1 MSIENYADLITTA
14 KNETNPQRLL
24 FVFAKA
30 VLPDDATPE
39 EKAAFEKG
47 EGGALDPIL
56 CVDKTPEEA
65 ASFATLVAEAETTG
79 HSWDVAFIS
88 AMSGHAGQ
96 TLNSDECIQPL
107 NMMVEQIRLGK
118 ISQFLA
124 ISRDGELIEIY

>member
-1 MSIENYADLITTA
+1 MSIQNYTDFIKIA
-14 KNETNPQRLL
+14 KQEPNPQRLL
-24 FVFAKA
+24 FVFARA

-39 EKAAFEKG
+39 EKAAFERG

-56 CVDKTPEEA
+56 CVDKTPVEA

-79 HSWDVAFIS
+79 HPWDIAFVS
-88 AMSGHAGQ
+88 AMSGRAGQ
-96 TLNSDECIQPL
+96 ELNSDECVQPL

-124 ISRDGELIEIY
+124 ISREGELIQIY

>member
-1 MSIENYADLITTA
+1 MSIENYTDLINIA
-14 KNETNPQRLL
+14 KNEPNPQRLL

-30 VLPDDATPE
+30 VLPDDATPK
-39 EKAAFEKG
+39 EKAAFEQG

-56 CVDKTPEEA
+56 CVDKTPDEA
-65 ASFATLVAEAETTG
+65 ASFATLIKEAETTG
-79 HSWDVAFIS
+79 HSWDIAFVS

-96 TLNSDECIQPL
+96 KLNTDECTQPL

-124 ISRDGELIEIY
+124 LGRDGELIEIY

>member
-96 TLNSDECIQPL
+96 TLNSDECVQPL

>member
-96 TLNSDECIQPL
+96 ALNSDKCVQPL

>member
-65 ASFATLVAEAETTG
+65 ASFPTLVAEAETTG

-96 TLNSDECIQPL
+96 TLNSDECVQPL

>member
-96 TLNSDECIQPL
+96 ALNSDECVQPL

>member
-1 MSIENYADLITTA
+1 MSIETYSDLITAA
-14 KNETNPQRLL
+14 KNELNPQRLL
-24 FVFAKA
+24 FVFARA

-88 AMSGHAGQ
+88 AMSGRAGQ
-96 TLNSDECIQPL
+96 ELNSDECVQPL

-124 ISRDGELIEIY
+124 ISREGEFIEIY